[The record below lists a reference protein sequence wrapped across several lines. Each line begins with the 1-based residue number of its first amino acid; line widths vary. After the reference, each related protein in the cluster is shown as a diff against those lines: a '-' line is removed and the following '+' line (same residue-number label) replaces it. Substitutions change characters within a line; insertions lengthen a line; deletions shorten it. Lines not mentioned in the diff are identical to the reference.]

1 MKNVR
6 RVTRLFVWMLCI
18 LMIIG
23 LIGCGD
29 KKPSVNDP
37 SGSENGKPD
46 KYYIGFSGALTGASA
61 QDGESGLEGVKLGV
75 DIINK
80 AGGIDGV
87 PLELIIS
94 DDKGDPKEAAIVAN
108 KNVQDARILA
118 VIGHYNSS
126 CTLAGAPIYNEA
138 GLVEIAF
145 GSTSPAV
152 TDAGPYTF
160 RTVPS
165 DDIGARVS
173 AKWAFD
179 NYEIKKAAI
188 IFENNDYGFGV
199 SKIFQEECSKVGVEV
214 VANENFIPGETT
226 DFTTML
232 TKIKNAE
239 ADVIL
244 LGTLYNETAM
254 MCKQAINLGMKVPF
268 VGVDALYNYPLIE
281 LGGEAV
287 EGLTFA
293 AFYSASSDDPVVQEF
308 VKKYKEMWNGR
319 TPSCY
324 AAYAYDALSCIVDG
338 IRAKG
343 ATREG
348 IKDYLTTM
356 KDQHGV
362 SGINSFDENGDVV
375 KSTIIIQVK
384 DGDFVIIK

>member
-1 MKNVR
+1 MKKNQR
-6 RVTRLFVWMLCI
+6 MRLIVLGVCFLLLV
-18 LMIIG
+18 G
-23 LIGCGD
+23 LFGCAD
-29 KKPSVNDP
+29 KKQN
-37 SGSENGKPD
+37 EKPD
-46 KYYIGFSGALTGASA
+46 KYYVGFAGALSGASA
-61 QDGESGLEGVKLGV
+61 QDGESGLEGVKLGIKLINESGGV
-75 DIINK
+75 D
-80 AGGIDGV
+80 GI
-87 PLELIIS
+87 PLELVIS

-108 KNVQDARILA
+108 KSVQDERILA

-126 CTLAGAPIYNEA
+126 CTLAGAPIYNDA

-173 AKWAFD
+173 FDWAIN
-179 NYEIKKAAI
+179 NYTFGKAAI
-188 IFENNDYGFGV
+188 IFENNDYGYGV
-199 SKIFQEECSKVGVEV
+199 SQIFQEECENAGIEV

-232 TKIKNAE
+232 TKIKNAD

-254 MCKQAINLGMKVPF
+254 MCKQAINLGMTIPF

-308 VKKYKEMWNGR
+308 VKEYEAMWNGR

-338 IRAKG
+338 IRANG
-343 ATREG
+343 PTREG

-356 KDQHGV
+356 EGQHGV
-362 SGINSFDENGDVV
+362 SGINSFDENGDVI

-384 DGDFVIIK
+384 NGDFLIVD